1 MAPPYLDPTTL
12 ITQTNNYKTQIL
24 TNMTDLQTQFTTFNN
39 SLTGPA
45 FTSCSTCAQ
54 LIRDIQNN
62 ISLLTTEIDIPLT
75 NSTLTADIATLRS
88 QLPLATSPTLE
99 YNSAADTLK
108 QNFIQMYNSQYF
120 INMELFVGI
129 LILCFA
135 ITQLFLLKTIDFTN
149 FFQSYI
155 YGSSTNRRTNK

>member
-45 FTSCSTCAQ
+45 FTSCSTCTQ

-62 ISLLTTEIDIPLT
+62 I
-75 NSTLTADIATLRS
+75 R
-88 QLPLATSPTLE
+88 
-99 YNSAADTLK
+99 
-108 QNFIQMYNSQYF
+108 
-120 INMELFVGI
+120 
-129 LILCFA
+129 
-135 ITQLFLLKTIDFTN
+135 
-149 FFQSYI
+149 
-155 YGSSTNRRTNK
+155 